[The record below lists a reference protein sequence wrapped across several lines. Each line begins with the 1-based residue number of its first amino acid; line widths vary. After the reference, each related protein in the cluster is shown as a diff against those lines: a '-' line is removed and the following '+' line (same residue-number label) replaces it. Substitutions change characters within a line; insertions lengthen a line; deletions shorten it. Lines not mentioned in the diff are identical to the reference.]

1 MAYVTFAQP
10 SAAVAAYEA
19 LDKTSFQGRLLH
31 ILAAVNRKGNF
42 VVEEAEG
49 QKKKQSLKE
58 ERGAKRKAAAGREF
72 NWSMLY
78 MNVRHRNLYIKMIL
92 LPNNR
97 LCVRVFS
104 WVGDTI
110 ERCRSFVDC
119 GPHEDIQVGHS
130 EPG

>member
-10 SAAVAAYEA
+10 SAAVAAYES

-49 QKKKQSLKE
+49 QKKQSLKE
-58 ERGAKRKAAAGREF
+58 ERNAKRKAAAGREF

-78 MNVRHRNLYIKMIL
+78 MNVRRRNFYVKLIL
-92 LPNNR
+92 LPNNN
-97 LCVRVFS
+97 LCVSVDGVFI
-104 WVGDTI
+104 WGTFHVI
-110 ERCRSFVDC
+110 ERCRSLINS
-119 GPHEDIQVGHS
+119 GSYEDLQV
-130 EPG
+130 